1 VYGISEHNFTVQ
13 NLESK
18 EPLVQCRVSVRTF
31 VALQLSGQTEN
42 CDCLNA
48 SSILGTVMGT
58 TISPHLGIRYCRA
71 TIIDQNTQQIMV
83 VQV

>member
-1 VYGISEHNFTVQ
+1 MQPNIFAETRTLASQSLGTVYGISEHNFTVQ

-42 CDCLNA
+42 CD
-48 SSILGTVMGT
+48 
-58 TISPHLGIRYCRA
+58 
-71 TIIDQNTQQIMV
+71 
-83 VQV
+83 